1 MGYRRQ
7 GFPNSIIHPG
17 WVTYNLPTT
26 SPKISF
32 ESKFTVWGMRW
43 GGGTYLLA
51 LNKSLFRNFND
62 SHQLVKLIS
71 FPLFQVCCHPKK
83 NGRRWRKTALTRR
96 VCPGSLGTRGP
107 SPVPQGPSCPQGRRQ
122 CLLLRRARAPP
133 SQLAL
138 GETWLPSPALSRNLS
153 LTCPSAGL
161 ICSNMPS
168 FQMTA
173 PTDVLSVK
181 RSRYLRASRTSTAS
195 NGTRSSITKAS
206 LAKCSHVRS
215 AQRSSQGRIRWS
227 STLNKSTTV
236 LSPSLK
242 PLPPLLLIL
251 SLTLS
256 SALAIQWPLMPSL
269 VAWRTL
275 RTTCTSWSAR
285 WPATLPTS
293 RAQEVRGQADGRP
306 PPVFFNLRHKI
317 FGNHGGLP
325 RHHRAKFKIRVVKD
339 AFSKSWKIR
348 TN

>member
-1 MGYRRQ
+1 MYLK
-7 GFPNSIIHPG
+7 F
-17 WVTYNLPTT
+17 
-26 SPKISF
+26 SF
-32 ESKFTVWGMRW
+32 E
-43 GGGTYLLA
+43 
-51 LNKSLFRNFND
+51 
-62 SHQLVKLIS
+62 
-71 FPLFQVCCHPKK
+71 FQVCWWLLDKSPVKSLLERRLERSTLRATSARR
-83 NGRRWRKTALTRR
+83 GRAPARFTPRTQ
-96 VCPGSLGTRGP
+96 TRGRGATWPASRGRTP
-107 SPVPQGPSCPQGRRQ
+107 SPCR
-122 CLLLRRARAPP
+122 
-133 SQLAL
+133 
-138 GETWLPSPALSRNLS
+138 TWVSEDW
-153 LTCPSAGL
+153 
-161 ICSNMPS
+161 ICSNMLTL
-168 FQMTA
+168 QATGR
-173 PTDVLSVK
+173 TDAYNVK
-181 RSRYLRASRTSTAS
+181 RSRLWRASRTSTAS

-206 LAKCSHVRS
+206 LAKCSHVRC

>member
-1 MGYRRQ
+1 MGFRRQ

-32 ESKFTVWGMRW
+32 ESKLTVWGMRW

-51 LNKSLFRNFND
+51 LNKSLFSNFND
-62 SHQLVKLIS
+62 RHQLAKLIS

-122 CLLLRRARAPP
+122 CLLRARAPP

-138 GETWLPSPALSRNLS
+138 GETSLPSPALSRNLS

-206 LAKCSHVRS
+206 LAKCSHVRC

-256 SALAIQWPLMPSL
+256 SVLAIPWPSMQSS
-269 VAWRTL
+269 ADWRTR

-285 WPATLPTS
+285 WPATLLTL
-293 RAQEVRGQADGRP
+293 RAREGRGQADLWLSLASLSH
-306 PPVFFNLRHKI
+306 NI
-317 FGNHGGLP
+317 FGNHGGP
-325 RHHRAKFKIRVVKD
+325 RRHLAKFKISIKK
-339 AFSKSWKIR
+339 AFPIWK
-348 TN
+348 N